1 MGKITKTAIVET
13 YLESHPN
20 ATETQIFEEMKKGK
34 LTISINYIRKI
45 ASIWRKKTRSL
56 KWQNNRKPPKDD
68 DIELDTELSNIMK
81 IMLAYKK
88 KGVSVSFREVHDYLK
103 YKGTITLEA
112 EEQKLA
118 VKKLS
123 NKDLLTLILG
133 DQNSEDES

>member
-56 KWQNNRKPPKDD
+56 KWQNNRKQPKDD
-68 DIELDTELSNIMK
+68 NIELDTELSNILK
-81 IMLAYKK
+81 IMLAYKRK
-88 KGVSVSFREVHDYLK
+88 NVSVSFREIHDYLK
-103 YKGTITLEA
+103 HKGSITLAE

-118 VKKLS
+118 VKTMTTKE
-123 NKDLLTLILG
+123 LLTIIS
-133 DQNSEDES
+133 QT